1 MTACGCIST
10 FGALPVLGK
19 ALFSLSYWPPGNKM
33 NLICCFDEK
42 SRVPRRIKR
51 GAIVS
56 SVLILLVAACAVA
69 LTYTVRSSST
79 SSSEADKDLPVLKIG
94 VTDND
99 PYVYVDTTGDYAG
112 IDIDIAREACK
123 RAGIKPQFVDISWN
137 DRDRL
142 LKNGDIDCLWCDYSP
157 CYREDDYYWTEPY
170 LTVTVSVAAKKTSG
184 IKGLAS
190 LDGSKTIAVIA
201 GSVSER
207 RLLAGDLGISP
218 DVQIK
223 SYGSAELCKA
233 ALVKGYVDC
242 WMADVQSLDRLVAQY
257 PGVYRVFADNVMT
270 VDLGVAFENS
280 YEGEYVKN
288 LNTVLFDMDRD
299 GAIERIVDSYK
310 AGATTGRQGAES

>member
-1 MTACGCIST
+1 
-10 FGALPVLGK
+10 
-19 ALFSLSYWPPGNKM
+19 M

-56 SVLILLVAACAVA
+56 SVLILLVAVCAVA
-69 LTYTVRSSST
+69 LTYAVRSSST
-79 SSSEADKDLPVLKIG
+79 PSSESDKDLPELIIG

-99 PYVYVDTTGDYAG
+99 PYVYIDTTGDYAG

-123 RAGIKPQFVDISWN
+123 RAGLRPQFIDISWN

-184 IKGLAS
+184 IKSLAY
-190 LDGSKTIAVIA
+190 LDGSKTVAVIA

-207 RLLAGDLGISP
+207 RLLAGDLEISP
-218 DVQIK
+218 DVNIK

-270 VDLGVAFENS
+270 VDLGVAFDDS
-280 YEGEYVKN
+280 YEGSVVKD
-288 LNTVLFDMDRD
+288 LNTALFDMDRD
-299 GAIERIVDSYK
+299 GTIDRIVGNYK
-310 AGATTGRQGAES
+310 TGATTGGQGGNS

>member
-1 MTACGCIST
+1 
-10 FGALPVLGK
+10 
-19 ALFSLSYWPPGNKM
+19 M
-33 NLICCFDEK
+33 NSDCCFDE
-42 SRVPRRIKR
+42 RGHVPRRIKR
-51 GAIVS
+51 ATIVS
-56 SVLILLVAACAVA
+56 FTLILLVAVCAGA
-69 LTYTVRSSST
+69 LTYTVRSSS
-79 SSSEADKDLPVLKIG
+79 SSSNEADRDLPVLKIG

-123 RAGIKPQFVDISWN
+123 RAGLKPQFVDIDWN

-157 CYREDDYYWTEPY
+157 CYREEPY

-184 IKGLAS
+184 IKSLAH

-207 RLLAGDLGISP
+207 RLLAGDLGVSS

-270 VDLGVAFENS
+270 VDLGVAFDDS
-280 YEGEYVKN
+280 YEGSVVKD
-288 LNTVLFDMDRD
+288 LNTALFDMDRD
-299 GAIERIVDSYK
+299 GTIDRIVGNYK
-310 AGATTGRQGAES
+310 TGATTGGQGGNS

>member
-1 MTACGCIST
+1 
-10 FGALPVLGK
+10 
-19 ALFSLSYWPPGNKM
+19 M
-33 NLICCFDEK
+33 NLYCYFDEK
-42 SRVPRRIKR
+42 RRVPRRIKR
-51 GAIVS
+51 VVIVS
-56 SVLILLVAACAVA
+56 FALIVLVAACTAV
-69 LTYTVRSSST
+69 LTYTDRNSSSSPST
-79 SSSEADKDLPVLKIG
+79 ADEDLPVLKIG

-112 IDIDIAREACK
+112 IDIDIAREACE
-123 RAGIKPQFVDISWN
+123 RAGLKPQFVDIDWN

-157 CYREDDYYWTEPY
+157 CYREDKYYWTEPY
-170 LTVTVSVAAKKTSG
+170 LTVTVSVVAKKASG
-184 IKGLAS
+184 IKSLAH
-190 LDGSKTIAVIA
+190 LDGSRTIAVIA

-242 WMADVQSLDRLVAQY
+242 WMADVRSLDRLVAQY
-257 PGVYRVFADNVMT
+257 PGLYRVFAGNVMT

-280 YEGEYVKN
+280 YEGTYVKS

-299 GAIERIVDSYK
+299 GTIDRIVSNYA
-310 AGATTGRQGAES
+310 AGAKS

>member
-1 MTACGCIST
+1 
-10 FGALPVLGK
+10 
-19 ALFSLSYWPPGNKM
+19 M
-33 NLICCFDEK
+33 NLTCNFGEMR
-42 SRVPRRIKR
+42 RVPRRIKR
-51 GAIVS
+51 AAIVS
-56 SVLILLVAACAVA
+56 FVFILLVAACAAA
-69 LTYTVRSSST
+69 LTYTVRNSSS
-79 SSSEADKDLPVLKIG
+79 SSNEVDEDLPVLKIG

-99 PYVYVDTTGDYAG
+99 PYVYVDATGDYAG

-123 RAGIKPQFVDISWN
+123 RAGLKPQFIEISWN

-157 CYREDDYYWTEPY
+157 CYREDKYYWTEPY
-170 LTVTVSVAAKKTSG
+170 LTVTVSVAAKKASG
-184 IKGLAS
+184 IKSLAH
-190 LDGSKTIAVIA
+190 LDGSRTIAVIA

-233 ALVKGYVDC
+233 ALAKGYVDC
-242 WMADVQSLDRLVAQY
+242 WMADVRSLDRLVAQY
-257 PGVYRVFADNVMT
+257 PGLYRVFADNVMT

-280 YEGEYVKN
+280 YEGPYVKS

-299 GAIERIVDSYK
+299 GTIDRIVSNCA
-310 AGATTGRQGAES
+310 AGAKS

>member
-1 MTACGCIST
+1 
-10 FGALPVLGK
+10 
-19 ALFSLSYWPPGNKM
+19 M
-33 NLICCFDEK
+33 NLTCNFGEMR
-42 SRVPRRIKR
+42 RVPRRIKR
-51 GAIVS
+51 AAIVS
-56 SVLILLVAACAVA
+56 FVFILLVAACAAA
-69 LTYTVRSSST
+69 LTYTVRNSSS
-79 SSSEADKDLPVLKIG
+79 SSNEVDGDLPVLKIG

-99 PYVYVDTTGDYAG
+99 PYVYVDATGDYAG

-123 RAGIKPQFVDISWN
+123 RAGLKPQFIEISWN

-157 CYREDDYYWTEPY
+157 CYREDKYYWTEPY
-170 LTVTVSVAAKKTSG
+170 LTVTVSVAAKKASG
-184 IKGLAS
+184 IKSLAH
-190 LDGSKTIAVIA
+190 LDGSRTIAVIA

-233 ALVKGYVDC
+233 ALAKGYVDC
-242 WMADVQSLDRLVAQY
+242 WMADVRSLDRLVAQY
-257 PGVYRVFADNVMT
+257 PGLYRVFADNVMT

-280 YEGEYVKN
+280 YEGPYVKS

-299 GAIERIVDSYK
+299 GTIDRIVSNYA
-310 AGATTGRQGAES
+310 AGAKS

>member
-1 MTACGCIST
+1 M
-10 FGALPVLGK
+10 
-19 ALFSLSYWPPGNKM
+19 
-33 NLICCFDEK
+33 
-42 SRVPRRIKR
+42 PRRIKR
-51 GAIVS
+51 ATIVS
-56 SVLILLVAACAVA
+56 SALMLLVVCVVV
-69 LTYTVRSSST
+69 LTYTARNSSSSKNET
-79 SSSEADKDLPVLKIG
+79 DKDLPVLKIG

-99 PYVYVDTTGDYAG
+99 PYVYIDTTGDYAG

-123 RAGIKPQFVDISWN
+123 RAGIKPQFIDISWN
-137 DRDRL
+137 ERDRL

-184 IKGLAS
+184 IKSLAH

-207 RLLAGDLGISP
+207 RLLAGDLEISP
-218 DVQIK
+218 DVNIK

-242 WMADVQSLDRLVAQY
+242 WMADVQSLDQLVAQY
-257 PGVYRVFADNVMT
+257 PGLYRVFADNVMT
-270 VDLGVAFENS
+270 VDLGVAFEDG
-280 YEGEYVKN
+280 YEGDYVKN

-299 GAIERIVDSYK
+299 GTIERIVDNYK
-310 AGATTGRQGAES
+310 AGATTSGQGAQS

>member
-1 MTACGCIST
+1 
-10 FGALPVLGK
+10 
-19 ALFSLSYWPPGNKM
+19 M
-33 NLICCFDEK
+33 NSDCCFDE
-42 SRVPRRIKR
+42 RGHVPRRIKR
-51 GAIVS
+51 ATIVS
-56 SVLILLVAACAVA
+56 FTLILLVAVFAGA
-69 LTYTVRSSST
+69 LTYTVRSSS
-79 SSSEADKDLPVLKIG
+79 SSSNEADRDLPVLKIG

-123 RAGIKPQFVDISWN
+123 RAGLKPQFVDIDWN

-157 CYREDDYYWTEPY
+157 CYREDKYYWTEPY

-184 IKGLAS
+184 IKSLS
-190 LDGSKTIAVIA
+190 HLDGSKTIAVIA

-207 RLLAGDLGISP
+207 RLLAGDLGVSS

-242 WMADVQSLDRLVAQY
+242 WMADVQSLDRLVVQY

-270 VDLGVAFENS
+270 VDLGVAFDDS
-280 YEGEYVKN
+280 YEGSVVKD
-288 LNTVLFDMDRD
+288 LNTALFDMDRD
-299 GAIERIVDSYK
+299 GTIDRIVGNYK
-310 AGATTGRQGAES
+310 TGATTGGQGGNS

>member
-1 MTACGCIST
+1 M
-10 FGALPVLGK
+10 
-19 ALFSLSYWPPGNKM
+19 
-33 NLICCFDEK
+33 
-42 SRVPRRIKR
+42 PRRIKR

-56 SVLILLVAACAVA
+56 FVLMLFVAVCAGA
-69 LTYTVRSSST
+69 LTYTVRRSPSSSN
-79 SSSEADKDLPVLKIG
+79 EADKDLPVLKIG

-157 CYREDDYYWTEPY
+157 CYREDKYYWTEPY
-170 LTVTVSVAAKKTSG
+170 LTVTVAVAAKKTSG
-184 IKGLAS
+184 IKSLAH

-218 DVQIK
+218 DVHIK

-257 PGVYRVFADNVMT
+257 PGVYRMFADNVMT

-280 YEGEYVKN
+280 YEGPYVKS

-299 GAIERIVDSYK
+299 GTIDRVVSNYA
-310 AGATTGRQGAES
+310 AGAKS

>member
-1 MTACGCIST
+1 
-10 FGALPVLGK
+10 
-19 ALFSLSYWPPGNKM
+19 M
-33 NLICCFDEK
+33 NLTCNFGEMR
-42 SRVPRRIKR
+42 RVPRRIKR
-51 GAIVS
+51 AAIVS
-56 SVLILLVAACAVA
+56 FVFILLVAACAAA
-69 LTYTVRSSST
+69 LTYTVRNSSS
-79 SSSEADKDLPVLKIG
+79 SSNEVDEDLPVLKIG

-99 PYVYVDTTGDYAG
+99 PYVYVDATGDYAG

-123 RAGIKPQFVDISWN
+123 RAGLKPQFIEISWN

-157 CYREDDYYWTEPY
+157 CYREDKYYWTEPY
-170 LTVTVSVAAKKTSG
+170 LTVTVSVAAKRASG
-184 IKGLAS
+184 IKSLAH
-190 LDGSKTIAVIA
+190 LDGSRTIAVIA

-233 ALVKGYVDC
+233 ALAKGYVDC
-242 WMADVQSLDRLVAQY
+242 WMADVRSLDRLVAQY
-257 PGVYRVFADNVMT
+257 PGLYRVFADNVMT

-280 YEGEYVKN
+280 YEGPYVKS

-299 GAIERIVDSYK
+299 GTIDRIVSNYA
-310 AGATTGRQGAES
+310 AGAKS

>member
-1 MTACGCIST
+1 
-10 FGALPVLGK
+10 
-19 ALFSLSYWPPGNKM
+19 M

-42 SRVPRRIKR
+42 SRVPRRVKR

-56 SVLILLVAACAVA
+56 SALILLVAVCAVA

-99 PYVYVDTTGDYAG
+99 PYVYIDTTGDYAG

-123 RAGIKPQFVDISWN
+123 RAGIKPQFIDISWN

-142 LKNGDIDCLWCDYSP
+142 LKNGEIDCLWCDYSS
-157 CYREDDYYWTEPY
+157 CYREDEYCWTEPY
-170 LTVTVSVAAKKTSG
+170 LTLTVSVATKKTSG
-184 IKGLAS
+184 IKSLAY
-190 LDGSKTIAVIA
+190 LDGSKTVAVIA

-207 RLLAGDLGISP
+207 RLLAGDLEISS
-218 DVQIK
+218 DVHIK

-270 VDLGVAFENS
+270 VDLGVAFKDG

-288 LNTVLFDMDRD
+288 LNTVLFEMD
-299 GAIERIVDSYK
+299 
-310 AGATTGRQGAES
+310 

>member
-1 MTACGCIST
+1 M
-10 FGALPVLGK
+10 
-19 ALFSLSYWPPGNKM
+19 
-33 NLICCFDEK
+33 
-42 SRVPRRIKR
+42 PRRIKR
-51 GAIVS
+51 ATIVS
-56 SVLILLVAACAVA
+56 SALILLVVCVVA
-69 LTYTVRSSST
+69 LTYTVRSSS
-79 SSSEADKDLPVLKIG
+79 SSKNETDKDLPVFKIG

-99 PYVYVDTTGDYAG
+99 PYVYIDTAGDYAG

-123 RAGIKPQFVDISWN
+123 RAGIKPQFIDISWN
-137 DRDRL
+137 ERDRL

-170 LTVTVSVAAKKTSG
+170 LAVTVSVAAKKTSG
-184 IKGLAS
+184 IKSLAH

-207 RLLAGDLGISP
+207 RLLAGDLEISP
-218 DVQIK
+218 DVNIK

-257 PGVYRVFADNVMT
+257 PGLYRVFADNVMT
-270 VDLGVAFENS
+270 VDLGVAFEDG
-280 YEGEYVKN
+280 YEGDYVKN

-299 GAIERIVDSYK
+299 GTIERIVDNNK
-310 AGATTGRQGAES
+310 AGATTSGQGAQS

>member
-1 MTACGCIST
+1 M
-10 FGALPVLGK
+10 
-19 ALFSLSYWPPGNKM
+19 
-33 NLICCFDEK
+33 
-42 SRVPRRIKR
+42 
-51 GAIVS
+51 
-56 SVLILLVAACAVA
+56 LLVAVCAVA
-69 LTYTVRSSST
+69 LTYTVRSSS
-79 SSSEADKDLPVLKIG
+79 SSSNEADRDLPVLKIG

-123 RAGIKPQFVDISWN
+123 RAGLKPQFVDIDWN

-157 CYREDDYYWTEPY
+157 CYREDKYYWTEPY

-184 IKGLAS
+184 IKSLAY
-190 LDGSKTIAVIA
+190 LDGSKTVAVIA

-207 RLLAGDLGISP
+207 RLLAGDLEISS
-218 DVQIK
+218 DVHIK

-270 VDLGVAFENS
+270 VDLGVAFDDS
-280 YEGEYVKN
+280 YEGSVVKD
-288 LNTVLFDMDRD
+288 LNTALFDMVRD
-299 GAIERIVDSYK
+299 GTIDRIVGNYK
-310 AGATTGRQGAES
+310 TGATTGGQGGNS

>member
-1 MTACGCIST
+1 
-10 FGALPVLGK
+10 
-19 ALFSLSYWPPGNKM
+19 M
-33 NLICCFDEK
+33 NPYCHFDEK
-42 SRVPRRIKR
+42 RRVPRRIKR
-51 GAIVS
+51 VVIVS
-56 SVLILLVAACAVA
+56 FALIVLVAACTAV
-69 LTYTVRSSST
+69 LTYTDRNSSSSPST
-79 SSSEADKDLPVLKIG
+79 ADEDLPVLKIG

-99 PYVYVDTTGDYAG
+99 PYVYVDATGDYAG

-123 RAGIKPQFVDISWN
+123 RAGLKPQFIEISWN

-157 CYREDDYYWTEPY
+157 CYREDKYYWTEPY

-184 IKGLAS
+184 IKSLAH
-190 LDGSKTIAVIA
+190 LDGSRTIAVIA

-242 WMADVQSLDRLVAQY
+242 WMADVRSLDRLVAQY
-257 PGVYRVFADNVMT
+257 PGLYRVFAGNVMT

-280 YEGEYVKN
+280 YEGTYVKS

-299 GAIERIVDSYK
+299 GTIDRIVSNYA
-310 AGATTGRQGAES
+310 AGAKS

>member
-1 MTACGCIST
+1 M
-10 FGALPVLGK
+10 
-19 ALFSLSYWPPGNKM
+19 
-33 NLICCFDEK
+33 
-42 SRVPRRIKR
+42 
-51 GAIVS
+51 
-56 SVLILLVAACAVA
+56 
-69 LTYTVRSSST
+69 
-79 SSSEADKDLPVLKIG
+79 LKIG

-112 IDIDIAREACK
+112 IDIDIAREACE
-123 RAGIKPQFVDISWN
+123 RAGLKPQFVEIDWN

-157 CYREDDYYWTEPY
+157 CYREDKYYWTEPY

-184 IKGLAS
+184 IKSLAH
-190 LDGSKTIAVIA
+190 LDGSRTIAVIA

-218 DVQIK
+218 DVHIK

-233 ALVKGYVDC
+233 ALAKGYVDC
-242 WMADVQSLDRLVAQY
+242 WMADVQPLDRLVTQY
-257 PGVYRVFADNVMT
+257 PGLYRVFADNVMT

-280 YEGEYVKN
+280 YEGSYVKS

-299 GAIERIVDSYK
+299 GTIDRIVGNYK
-310 AGATTGRQGAES
+310 AGATTSEQGANP

>member
-1 MTACGCIST
+1 M
-10 FGALPVLGK
+10 
-19 ALFSLSYWPPGNKM
+19 
-33 NLICCFDEK
+33 
-42 SRVPRRIKR
+42 PRRIKR
-51 GAIVS
+51 ATIVS
-56 SVLILLVAACAVA
+56 FTLILLVAVCAGA
-69 LTYTVRSSST
+69 LTYTVRSSS
-79 SSSEADKDLPVLKIG
+79 SSSNEADRDLPVLKIG

-112 IDIDIAREACK
+112 IDIDIAREACE
-123 RAGIKPQFVDISWN
+123 RAGLKSQFVDIDWN

-157 CYREDDYYWTEPY
+157 CYREPY
-170 LTVTVSVAAKKTSG
+170 LTLTVSVAAKKTSG
-184 IKGLAS
+184 IKSLTH

-207 RLLAGDLGISP
+207 RLLAGDLGVSS

-270 VDLGVAFENS
+270 VDLGVAFDDS
-280 YEGEYVKN
+280 YEGSVVKD
-288 LNTVLFDMDRD
+288 LNTALFDMDRD
-299 GAIERIVDSYK
+299 GTIDRIVGNYK
-310 AGATTGRQGAES
+310 TGATTGGQGGNS

>member
-1 MTACGCIST
+1 
-10 FGALPVLGK
+10 
-19 ALFSLSYWPPGNKM
+19 M
-33 NLICCFDEK
+33 NSDCCFDE
-42 SRVPRRIKR
+42 RGHVPRRIKR
-51 GAIVS
+51 ATIVS
-56 SVLILLVAACAVA
+56 FTLILLVAVCAGA
-69 LTYTVRSSST
+69 LTYTVRSSS
-79 SSSEADKDLPVLKIG
+79 SSSNEADRDLPVLKIG
-94 VTDND
+94 VM
-99 PYVYVDTTGDYAG
+99 YVDTTGDYAG

-123 RAGIKPQFVDISWN
+123 RAGLKPQFVDIDWN

-157 CYREDDYYWTEPY
+157 CYREDKYYWTEPY

-184 IKGLAS
+184 IKSLAH

-207 RLLAGDLGISP
+207 RLLAGDLGVSS

-270 VDLGVAFENS
+270 VDLGVAFDDS
-280 YEGEYVKN
+280 YEGSVVKD
-288 LNTVLFDMDRD
+288 LNTALFDMDRD
-299 GAIERIVDSYK
+299 GTIDRIVGNYK
-310 AGATTGRQGAES
+310 TGATTGGQGGNS

>member
-1 MTACGCIST
+1 
-10 FGALPVLGK
+10 
-19 ALFSLSYWPPGNKM
+19 M
-33 NLICCFDEK
+33 NLTCNFGEMR
-42 SRVPRRIKR
+42 RVPRRIKR
-51 GAIVS
+51 AAIVS
-56 SVLILLVAACAVA
+56 FVFILLVAACAAA
-69 LTYTVRSSST
+69 LTYTVRNSSS
-79 SSSEADKDLPVLKIG
+79 SSNEVDEDLPVLKIG

-99 PYVYVDTTGDYAG
+99 PYVYVDATGDYAG

-123 RAGIKPQFVDISWN
+123 RAGLKPQFIEISWN

-157 CYREDDYYWTEPY
+157 CYREDKYYWTEPY
-170 LTVTVSVAAKKTSG
+170 LTVTVSVAAKKASG
-184 IKGLAS
+184 IKPLAH

-233 ALVKGYVDC
+233 ALAKGYVDC
-242 WMADVQSLDRLVAQY
+242 WMADVRSLDRLVAQY
-257 PGVYRVFADNVMT
+257 PGLYRVFADNVMT

-280 YEGEYVKN
+280 YEGPYVKS

-299 GAIERIVDSYK
+299 GTIDRIVSNYA
-310 AGATTGRQGAES
+310 AGAKS

>member
-1 MTACGCIST
+1 
-10 FGALPVLGK
+10 
-19 ALFSLSYWPPGNKM
+19 M
-33 NLICCFDEK
+33 NLYCYFDEK
-42 SRVPRRIKR
+42 RRVPRRIKR
-51 GAIVS
+51 VVIVS
-56 SVLILLVAACAVA
+56 FALIVLVTACTAA
-69 LTYTVRSSST
+69 LTYTDRNSSSSPST
-79 SSSEADKDLPVLKIG
+79 ADEDLPVLKIG

-112 IDIDIAREACK
+112 IDIDIAREACE
-123 RAGIKPQFVDISWN
+123 RAGLKPQFVEIDWN

-157 CYREDDYYWTEPY
+157 CYREDKYYWTEPY
-170 LTVTVSVAAKKTSG
+170 LTVTVSVVAKKASG
-184 IKGLAS
+184 IKSLAH
-190 LDGSKTIAVIA
+190 LDGSRTIAVIA

-242 WMADVQSLDRLVAQY
+242 WMADVRSLDRLVAQY
-257 PGVYRVFADNVMT
+257 PGLYRVFAGNVMT

-280 YEGEYVKN
+280 YEGTYVKS

-299 GAIERIVDSYK
+299 GTIDRIVSNYA
-310 AGATTGRQGAES
+310 AGAKS